1 MNQNKSQGEPG
12 KGSSQNSKPGSG
24 KQGAKSEGKG
34 GESQGKGQSKPGSK
48 PGAGSSTGAKSKNSQ
63 GSSAT
68 KGGQAAADGDQKT
81 NPGSSS
87 NLPEA
92 EDANLEY
99 GKEAANLVLKR
110 IKDELKRKEVNQELL
125 NELGWSKEE
134 MKQFS
139 DRLQKQLQI
148 PDTNQQSPESLARKR
163 QFEEMLKSL
172 KPAPGATQRN
182 RTSTRKQT
190 NESLGPRRLPVP
202 EEYREAYEA
211 FTRGLAEQK
220 PNEK

>member
-1 MNQNKSQGEPG
+1 
-12 KGSSQNSKPGSG
+12 
-24 KQGAKSEGKG
+24 
-34 GESQGKGQSKPGSK
+34 
-48 PGAGSSTGAKSKNSQ
+48 
-63 GSSAT
+63 
-68 KGGQAAADGDQKT
+68 
-81 NPGSSS
+81 
-87 NLPEA
+87 
-92 EDANLEY
+92 
-99 GKEAANLVLKR
+99 LVLKR

>member
-1 MNQNKSQGEPG
+1 AD
-12 KGSSQNSKPGSG
+12 SK
-24 KQGAKSEGKG
+24 GKG
-34 GESQGKGQSKPGSK
+34 GASQGQGKGQPKSGT
-48 PGAGSSTGAKSKNSQ
+48 GSSTGSKSDNPQ

-68 KGGQAAADGDQKT
+68 NGGEAAADGDQPAGT
-81 NPGSSS
+81 GDNP

-110 IKDELKRKEVNQELL
+110 IKDELKRKEVDQELL
-125 NELGWSKEE
+125 NELGWTKEE

-139 DRLQKQLQI
+139 ERLQKQLQI
-148 PDTNQQSPESLARKR
+148 PDTNQQTPESLARKR

-172 KPAPGATQRN
+172 KPASSAARRE

-211 FTRGLAEQK
+211 FTRGLAKKK
-220 PNEK
+220 PSEK